1 LSTKF
6 YRTLD
11 VSSGALGMDINGLR
25 HVITPSIGYAY
36 NHEPNIDK
44 SNLYQVDAIDAITK
58 SNVVTFE
65 LSNKLQTKRKGKNVD
80 LADLRINTSY
90 LFDPPDD
97 AVKSGSSLS
106 DFLFKLKLLP
116 YSWLRIEGD
125 ATFNRSVAT
134 SDPDYNHF
142 TQADYDINF
151 DFDKDRSIG
160 FGQRYQKNDGN
171 EVTAN
176 LRWRLNP
183 KWKFSTYQRYN
194 ISAGLG
200 ASKGLSEQE
209 YTFSR
214 DLHCWIMDIT
224 LNNKKDDGTSL
235 WFIFRLKA
243 FPEMEFGF
251 NQSYNS
257 PQSGASSNPKE

>member
-1 LSTKF
+1 
-6 YRTLD
+6 
-11 VSSGALGMDINGLR
+11 
-25 HVITPSIGYAY
+25 
-36 NHEPNIDK
+36 
-44 SNLYQVDAIDAITK
+44 
-58 SNVVTFE
+58 
-65 LSNKLQTKRKGKNVD
+65 VD